1 MSISRESLVKYLE
14 DGLALQTETI
24 NDDTTLFSDG
34 LLDSF
39 SIGDL
44 LLFLEEQG
52 EFIVEPDEVVV
63 ENLDSI
69 NRILAYVQHKCETKS
84 A

>member
-1 MSISRESLVKYLE
+1 MSISRESLVKYLKDE
-14 DGLALQTETI
+14 LALQTEAI
-24 NDDTTLFSDG
+24 NDDTTLFTDG

-52 EFIVEPDEVVV
+52 EFIVEPEEVVV

-69 NRILAYVQHKCETKS
+69 NRILAYVQRKCGMTS